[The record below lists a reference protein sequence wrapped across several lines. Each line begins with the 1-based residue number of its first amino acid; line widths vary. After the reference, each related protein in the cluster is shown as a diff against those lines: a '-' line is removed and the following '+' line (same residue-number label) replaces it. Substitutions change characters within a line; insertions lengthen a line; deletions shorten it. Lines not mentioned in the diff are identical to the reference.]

1 MEVNIHSLLDGL
13 EDSSVPMEEADVVSA
28 MRIKELTRMK
38 LKQETRNTTRVVRK
52 RIITFALAAVLL
64 LGLGA
69 AAYAGGWF
77 DRKQVVIVDRPIVL
91 SQDPEPAEIEI
102 TGDEPAETPRV
113 LTPDVPEEMR
123 RVSVTQALA
132 VPDNLDPETYVRA
145 SNTVAATNEF
155 LAWYIEQEAQNPA
168 PTDPS
173 EILNKRAELGWD
185 ALTDEEQ
192 QTIRNWNKEMTEYH
206 QRMFAEQERI
216 KKQIMEKYG
225 LKERRVPETGNCL
238 WSWETVEASDLDW
251 YGEVRRDYR
260 AMEGMLSN
268 RELMDWISDNYC
280 RGDYFATPPVGF
292 DKVYWL
298 PDGDFCVSYYLDLQQ
313 EGYPNWTTCYAYCS
327 SYEVFHDSWEV
338 GTWLEDGVNTTER
351 SYTAADGTELTIIL
365 AGKQAVIYA
374 FLKDYFFTET
384 VWSPVELDDATLD
397 IIAESIH
404 YQNIGR

>member
-1 MEVNIHSLLDGL
+1 MEVNIRQLLNGL
-13 EDSSVPMEEADVVSA
+13 EDSSVPMEESDVVSA

-38 LKQETRNTTRVVRK
+38 LKQEKRNTTRVVRK

-145 SNTVAATNEF
+145 SNSVDATNEF
-155 LAWYIEQEAQNPA
+155 IAWFIEQGPEPKE
-168 PTDPS
+168 PTD
-173 EILNKRAELGWD
+173 ILNKWAEQGWD
-185 ALTDEEQ
+185 SLTDEEVQLWRKYQ
-192 QTIRNWNKEMTEYH
+192 QEMEEYSK
-206 QRMFAEQERI
+206 RMFAEQNRV
-216 KKQIMEKYG
+216 KRQIMEKYG

-251 YGEVRRDYR
+251 FGEVRRDYR

-280 RGDYFATPPVGF
+280 CGDYFATPPVGF

-313 EGYPNWTTCYAYCS
+313 EGYQNWTGCYAYCS

-351 SYTAADGTELTIIL
+351 SYTASDGTELTIIR
-365 AGKQAVIYA
+365 AGKQAVIYT
-374 FLKDYFFTET
+374 FLPDYFFTET
-384 VWSPVELDDATLD
+384 VWSPVELDDAALD